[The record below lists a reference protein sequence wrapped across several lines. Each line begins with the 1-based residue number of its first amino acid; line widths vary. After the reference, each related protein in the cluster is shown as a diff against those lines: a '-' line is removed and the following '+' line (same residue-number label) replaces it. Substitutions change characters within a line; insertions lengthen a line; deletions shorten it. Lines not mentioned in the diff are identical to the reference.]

1 MKRLLYACCVVL
13 GMRSECRA
21 EEGGAPLFRDVTE
34 ASGVTWTHR
43 TGAQG
48 GWHYLETMGS
58 GCALF
63 DYDNDGDLDLYLVNG
78 APLEDFRKRGQNAL
92 YRNDTVKAPAS
103 GIRFHEVSDQAGLWG
118 QGYGMGCA
126 AADCDNDGDCDLYVT
141 GYDRTILYRN
151 NGDGTFS
158 DVTEPSGV
166 RVAGW
171 SAGATFLDYDLDGDL
186 DLYVVRY
193 LTYDPLQE
201 PVWTREGV
209 RTYCTPEN
217 FPGKPDLLFENRGDG
232 TFVNASVRSGIVDS
246 NGKGLGVVTLD
257 YDDDGDPDIFVANDT
272 TPNLL
277 FRNDGGRFS
286 EIGLQAG
293 VATGLTGRFQAGM
306 GIDAGDIDG
315 DGDADLV
322 VTNFSYEPYAL
333 YRNES
338 KQVFSEA
345 SQEVGIYGPTTMP
358 LGFGTHLFDF
368 DNDGDLDL
376 FFANGHISPNV
387 HLYSPSETY
396 AQRDQLFQ
404 NAGGVFREVTSRA
417 GFAGPNVTRGSAVG
431 DLDGDGDLDLV
442 TVVADGQVR
451 IYENVSGTQN
461 HWLTVKVVG
470 GMGTDT
476 ETQRH
481 GDTETRRHRD
491 TGMQRFSASSSP
503 RVSASAFSNRD
514 AIGARVS
521 VTAGGRT
528 QMREVRCQSS
538 YLSTSD
544 VRVHFGLGEAAVV
557 DRIEVRWPGGRVDVL
572 EKVSADRVLVVRERK
587 GQD

>member
-1 MKRLLYACCVVL
+1 
-13 GMRSECRA
+13 
-21 EEGGAPLFRDVTE
+21 
-34 ASGVTWTHR
+34 
-43 TGAQG
+43 
-48 GWHYLETMGS
+48 MGS

-78 APLEDFRKRGQNAL
+78 ANLPGQPPEGTNAL
-92 YRNDTVKAPAS
+92 YRNDSS
-103 GIRFHEVSDQAGLWG
+103 GGVIRFTDVTKQAGVPG
-118 QGYGMGCA
+118 RGYGMGCA
-126 AADCDNDGDCDLYVT
+126 AADYDNDGDPDLYVT
-141 GYDRTILYRN
+141 GYDRTTLYRN
-151 NGDGTFS
+151 NGDSTFS
-158 DVTEPSGV
+158 DVTEPSGIW
-166 RVAGW
+166 VAGW

-217 FPGKPDLLFENRGDG
+217 FPSKPDLLFENRGDG
-232 TFVNASVRSGIVDS
+232 TFLNVSVRRGIVDP
-246 NGKGLGVVTLD
+246 NGKGLGVITLD
-257 YDDDGDPDIFVANDT
+257 YDNDGDPDIFVANDT
-272 TPNLL
+272 TPNFL

-358 LGFGTHLFDF
+358 LGFGTHLFDY

-404 NAGGVFREVTSRA
+404 NAGGVFREVTPHA

-442 TVVADGQVR
+442 TVVADGPAR
-451 IYENVSGTQN
+451 IYENLSGTQN
-461 HWLTVKVVG
+461 HWLVVKMVG
-470 GMGTDT
+470 GARPHPPPAPSLSAGG
-476 ETQRH
+476 EGGGISR
-481 GDTETRRHRD
+481 GDRPVAPTA
-491 TGMQRFSASSSP
+491 TGEGEVRL
-503 RVSASAFSNRD
+503 SNRD
-514 AIGARVS
+514 GIGVRVF
-521 VTAGGRT
+521 VTAGRQT
-528 QMREVRCQSS
+528 QVCEVRCQSG

-557 DRIEVRWPGGRVDVL
+557 DRVEVRWPGGRVDVL
-572 EKVSADRVLVVRERK
+572 KDVSPDRVLLIRERK